1 MEELRIGN
9 YVFNAEDE
17 PYFFKVEEI
26 KYNYGRLG
34 VVYRD
39 GSCWDSEPEFITLT
53 EDILLKIK
61 SVFKTSKTWYE
72 LKYSDITF
80 HIEDGNWD
88 EPSLDI
94 FKKGEYITCVEY
106 LHELQNVIYWLI
118 REEIEIDVEGFREY
132 VCTDCGETSIKYDN
146 RKITVGLCSHC
157 EHPLWNSVDEV
168 PY

>member
-26 KYNYGRLG
+26 KYKYGRLG

-39 GSCWDSEPEFITLT
+39 GSCWNSEPEFISLT

-61 SVFKTSKTWYE
+61 GVSKASKTCYE
-72 LKYSDITF
+72 LDESNVCFK
-80 HIEDGNWD
+80 IEDGNWD

-94 FKKGEYITCVEY
+94 LKGGVYITCVEY
-106 LHELQNVIYWLI
+106 LHELQNVIYYLI
-118 REEIEIDVEGFREY
+118 REELEIGVEGFREY
-132 VCTDCGETSIKYDN
+132 VCTDCGETSIKFDN
-146 RKITVGLCSHC
+146 RKITVGLCNYC

-168 PY
+168 P

>member
-1 MEELRIGN
+1 MKIEELRIGN
-9 YVFNAEDE
+9 YIFDVEVE

-26 KYNYGRLG
+26 KDKYGNLG

-39 GSCWDSEPEFITLT
+39 GSCWSSEPEFISLT

-61 SVFKTSKTWYE
+61 GVSKTSKTWYE

-80 HIEDGNWD
+80 RIEDGNWD

-118 REEIEIDVEGFREY
+118 REEIEVE
-132 VCTDCGETSIKYDN
+132 
-146 RKITVGLCSHC
+146 L
-157 EHPLWNSVDEV
+157 
-168 PY
+168 